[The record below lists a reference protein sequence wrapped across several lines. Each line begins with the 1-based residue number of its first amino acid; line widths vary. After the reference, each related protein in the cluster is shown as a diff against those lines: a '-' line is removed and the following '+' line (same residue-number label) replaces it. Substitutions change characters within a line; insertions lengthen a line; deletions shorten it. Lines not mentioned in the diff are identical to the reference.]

1 MRVHYSRWTLKM
13 SDGPTQ
19 CSRIIDCAGLH
30 ELVHTSDNRRAYVL
44 AELQAGNIGVAACAW
59 SEFVEC
65 YEDEAATLEAYI
77 TVKFR
82 NKKAYNVGAASL
94 AQRLNS
100 GFAPG
105 PYDANTDL
113 FTASIASKEGLEI
126 LTAPSRLKRYNG
138 MKCAAVDVATW
149 LDQELSC

>member
-1 MRVHYSRWTLKM
+1 M
-13 SDGPTQ
+13 SDGPPQ

-30 ELVHTSDNRRAYVL
+30 ELVHTSDNRRAHVL
-44 AELQAGNIGVAACAW
+44 AALQAGTIGVAACAW
-59 SEFVEC
+59 SEFVDC
-65 YEDEAATLEAYI
+65 YEDEAAVLEPYI

-82 NKKAYNVGAASL
+82 NKRAYNVGAASL
-94 AQRLNS
+94 AQKLNS
-100 GFAPG
+100 GFSPG

-126 LTAPSRLKRYNG
+126 LTGPSRLKRYIG
-138 MKCAAVDVATW
+138 MQCAVVDVDTW